1 MYQEAY
7 PLVFPIAVMS
17 RGVSSMRMTH
27 SPTPNPKLDPPRPD
41 LKYFSKVMSGVGIF
55 HYLLAMRLFFSIST
69 IYVTI
74 IDEVDTL

>member
-1 MYQEAY
+1 
-7 PLVFPIAVMS
+7 
-17 RGVSSMRMTH
+17 
-27 SPTPNPKLDPPRPD
+27 
-41 LKYFSKVMSGVGIF
+41 MSGVGIF